1 MVVYDYDS
9 EAPNELTI
17 RENDIVTV
25 ITEDPSGWWKGE
37 LNGTVG
43 LFPSNFAQPY
53 EDGVPYP
60 ASCPHLMQKH
70 GST

>member
-1 MVVYDYDS
+1 LVVVYDYDS
-9 EAPNELTI
+9 EAPTELTI

-37 LNGTVG
+37 LNGAVG

-60 ASCPHLMQKH
+60 RLLPTPNAALRY
-70 GST
+70 

>member
-9 EAPNELTI
+9 EAPTELTI

-37 LNGTVG
+37 LNGAVG
-43 LFPSNFAQPY
+43 LFPSNLAQPY
-53 EDGVPYP
+53 AHRRTHIP
-60 ASCPHLMQKH
+60 PHK
-70 GST
+70 